1 MGEHCWDTLLLTLST
16 DETGQ
21 ACVREMIPVEDMSPG
36 YNIMR
41 DRRFNRDRIDIPE
54 VVVRRVTGKE
64 LEFDIFYS
72 GEEDLGSTAILDI
85 GNTPE
90 MVFTIGTADCRAS
103 LGLCLLALDDSDA

>member
-1 MGEHCWDTLLLTLST
+1 MLMFCASIALILRLLKIKKFPIFTEIEIYGIFLW
-16 DETGQ
+16 E
-21 ACVREMIPVEDMSPG
+21 
-36 YNIMR
+36 N
-41 DRRFNRDRIDIPE
+41 
-54 VVVRRVTGKE
+54 KE